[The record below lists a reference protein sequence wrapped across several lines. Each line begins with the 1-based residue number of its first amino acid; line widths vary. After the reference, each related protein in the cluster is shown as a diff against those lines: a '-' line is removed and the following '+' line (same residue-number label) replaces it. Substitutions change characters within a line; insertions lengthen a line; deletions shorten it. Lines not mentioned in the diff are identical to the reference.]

1 MKNVKPGHSKPII
14 CLDAGHYGKY
24 NRSPVVPEYYESDM
38 NWKLHLKLKAE
49 LEKYGIKVI
58 TTRAEQ
64 AKDMGLEARGK
75 ASEDCDLFLSIHSNA
90 ADSESVDYPVA
101 YVMLDGK
108 GDVLGTNLALAI
120 QLTMGTAQKG
130 KISSRKGSRGEYY
143 GVLRGAAA
151 VGTVGMILEHSFHTN
166 TKATKWLLVDANLDK
181 MSKVEAKLI
190 AEYFDVTKTAEE
202 PEQLYRIRKTWADAK
217 SQTAAYKN
225 LDNAKKNCPAGYSV
239 FDWNGKA
246 VYTNA
251 PKPTTYTLTLPVL
264 KKGDKGSKVE
274 ALQHLLMANKIKL
287 PKYGA
292 DGDFGGETETGVI
305 AFQKAVGIDD
315 DGVVGH
321 DTMSKLLGV

>member
-1 MKNVKPGHSKPII
+1 MRNVKPGHTKPVI

-64 AKDMGLEARGK
+64 AKDMELEARGK
-75 ASEDCDLFLSIHSNA
+75 ASKDCDLFLSIHSNA

-101 YVMLDGK
+101 FVMLDGK

-130 KISSRKGSRGEYY
+130 KISSRKGNRGEYY

-166 TKATKWLLVDANLDK
+166 TKAAKWLLVDANLDK
-181 MSKVEAKLI
+181 MAKVEAKLI
-190 AEYFDVTKTAEE
+190 AEYFDVAKTEE
-202 PEQLYRIRKTWADAK
+202 SP
-217 SQTAAYKN
+217 
-225 LDNAKKNCPAGYSV
+225 KKV
-239 FDWNGKA
+239 
-246 VYTNA
+246 
-251 PKPTTYTLTLPVL
+251 TTYTLTMPLL
-264 KKGDKGSKVE
+264 RKGASGSAVKAV
-274 ALQHLLMANKIKL
+274 QHLLMDNGIKM
-287 PKYGA
+287 PRYGA
-292 DGDFGGETETGVI
+292 DGDFALNSICLFRIVRY
-305 AFQKAVGIDD
+305 
-315 DGVVGH
+315 
-321 DTMSKLLGV
+321 